1 VTEPVASRGR
11 FAWIQRLVARW
22 RGESVPPSLPPA
34 AEDEAAEAGSLEP
47 TAPLDLAGLGKQVS
61 KLGREQFKLNALF
74 EKQQAQVQAALDQL
88 RAQDAR
94 REQERADWL
103 ARRPAEQA
111 EARLLV
117 AQRLLPVLD
126 GLDEAIASGERL
138 LERAPSPRVIQAMDR
153 RTSDRA
159 PWWANVLAAPAVLA
173 RLTSQA
179 KPSERERE
187 RQALRAFAAD
197 MAAWQDAY
205 AAWLQGLE
213 LVRERLLETLAMEGV
228 EPLEAIGQPFDPHR
242 HVAMD
247 TVPARDDAPSGAVV
261 SELRRGYAVGD
272 RVLRYAEVVVARAE
286 SHDLTGLQDLSGLSP
301 EENS

>member
-1 VTEPVASRGR
+1 M
-11 FAWIQRLVARW
+11 QRLAARL
-22 RGESVPPSLPPA
+22 RGERPA
-34 AEDEAAEAGSLEP
+34 PAPTNEALEADGAELS
-47 TAPLDLAGLGKQVS
+47 APLDLASLEKQVS
-61 KLGREQFKLNALF
+61 KLGREQFKLNTLL

-88 RAQDAR
+88 REQDAR
-94 REQERADWL
+94 REQEGAEL
-103 ARRPAEQA
+103 AAGRPAEQA
-111 EARLLV
+111 EARLQV
-117 AQRLLPVLD
+117 VQRLLPVLD

-138 LERAPSPRVIQAMDR
+138 LERAPSPLVIQAMDR

-159 PWWANVLAAPAVLA
+159 PWWVSVLAAPAVLA

-179 KPSERERE
+179 KPFERERE

-213 LVRERLLETLAMEGV
+213 LVRERLFETLAMEGV

-247 TVPARDDAPSGAVV
+247 TVPAWDDAPSGTVV

-286 SHDLTGLQDLSGLSP
+286 SQDLTGLEDLSGLSP

>member
-1 VTEPVASRGR
+1 
-11 FAWIQRLVARW
+11 
-22 RGESVPPSLPPA
+22 
-34 AEDEAAEAGSLEP
+34 
-47 TAPLDLAGLGKQVS
+47 LAGLEKQVS

-138 LERAPSPRVIQAMDR
+138 LERAPSPRVIQTMDR

-213 LVRERLLETLAMEGV
+213 LVRERLFETLAREGV

-247 TVPARDDAPSGAVV
+247 TVPARDDAPSGTVV

-286 SHDLTGLQDLSGLSP
+286 SQDLTGLEDLSGLSP

>member
-1 VTEPVASRGR
+1 VTEPVASRGN
-11 FAWIQRLVARW
+11 WIQRLVARW

-34 AEDEAAEAGSLEP
+34 AEYEAAEAGSLEP
-47 TAPLDLAGLGKQVS
+47 TAPPDLAGLEKQVS

-213 LVRERLLETLAMEGV
+213 LVRERLFETLAMEGV

-247 TVPARDDAPSGAVV
+247 TVPVQDDAPSGTVV

-286 SHDLTGLQDLSGLSP
+286 SQDLTGLQDLSGLSP

>member
-1 VTEPVASRGR
+1 MTESASGN
-11 FAWIQRLVARW
+11 WIQRLVARW
-22 RGESVPPSLPPA
+22 RGESVPPSLAPA
-34 AEDEAAEAGSLEP
+34 AEDEAASLEP
-47 TAPLDLAGLGKQVS
+47 TAPLDLAGLKNQVS

-111 EARLLV
+111 EARLQV

-179 KPSERERE
+179 KPSERERA

-197 MAAWQDAY
+197 MAAWQEGY

-213 LVRERLLETLAMEGV
+213 LVRERLFETLAMEGV

-286 SHDLTGLQDLSGLSP
+286 SQDLTGLQDRSGLSP
-301 EENS
+301 KENS

>member
-1 VTEPVASRGR
+1 MTEPVASRGR

-34 AEDEAAEAGSLEP
+34 AEDEAASLEP
-47 TAPLDLAGLGKQVS
+47 TAPLDLAGLKNQVS

-111 EARLLV
+111 EARLQV

-138 LERAPSPRVIQAMDR
+138 LERAPSPRAIQAMDR

-197 MAAWQDAY
+197 MAAWQEGY

-213 LVRERLLETLAMEGV
+213 LVRERLFETLAMEGV

-261 SELRRGYAVGD
+261 SELQRGYAVGD

-286 SHDLTGLQDLSGLSP
+286 SQDLTGLQGRSGLSP

>member
-34 AEDEAAEAGSLEP
+34 AEDEEAEAGSLEP
-47 TAPLDLAGLGKQVS
+47 TAPLDLAGLEKQVS

-179 KPSERERE
+179 KPSERERQ

-213 LVRERLLETLAMEGV
+213 LVRERLFETLAMEGV
-228 EPLEAIGQPFDPHR
+228 EPLEAMGQPFDPHL
-242 HVAMD
+242 HVALD
-247 TVPARDDAPSGAVV
+247 TVRARDDAPSGTVV

-286 SHDLTGLQDLSGLSP
+286 SQDLAGLQDLSGLSP

>member
-1 VTEPVASRGR
+1 MTESASGN
-11 FAWIQRLVARW
+11 WIQRLVARW
-22 RGESVPPSLPPA
+22 RGESVPPPLPPA
-34 AEDEAAEAGSLEP
+34 AEDEAASLEP
-47 TAPLDLAGLGKQVS
+47 TAPLDLAGLKNQVS

-111 EARLLV
+111 EARLQV

-197 MAAWQDAY
+197 MAAWQEGY

-213 LVRERLLETLAMEGV
+213 LVRERLFETLAMEGV

-286 SHDLTGLQDLSGLSP
+286 SQDLTSLQDRSGLSP
-301 EENS
+301 KENS

>member
-1 VTEPVASRGR
+1 VTETVSGN
-11 FAWIQRLVARW
+11 WIQRLVARW

-34 AEDEAAEAGSLEP
+34 AEDEAASLEP
-47 TAPLDLAGLGKQVS
+47 TAPLDLAGLKNQVS

-111 EARLLV
+111 EARLQV

-138 LERAPSPRVIQAMDR
+138 LERAPSPRVIQGMDR
-153 RTSDRA
+153 RTSNRA

-205 AAWLQGLE
+205 AAWLQGLG
-213 LVRERLLETLAMEGV
+213 LVRERLFETLAIEGV

-261 SELRRGYAVGD
+261 SELRRGYVVGD

-286 SHDLTGLQDLSGLSP
+286 SQDLTDLPDRSGLSP